1 MRRSEPIKCCWI
13 VGNSSQLVRNIAR
26 LAWICQRNYFIKPPQ
41 MPEKRDWH
49 GKIHW
54 MNFSEFTALCY
65 ELEKT
70 SSRLAKVAAAAEYLK
85 RLEPNEIRDGVAF
98 LSGRPFPISDPRTL
112 DIGSSAFSHALKT
125 PPIEN
130 AVAPSL
136 TLKDVADNFAKIA
149 EAEGKGS
156 RAAKY
161 ARLRELVE
169 MAGVDER
176 TIIFRLLHNELR
188 IGLHDGLIQEAI
200 ARAAATDL
208 KTVRRAALF
217 LSDLAEVAAIALTE
231 GAAGLQQVDIKLFV
245 PLLPMLSELSQD
257 FDEVLTVH
265 KGKTALEFKYDGARI
280 QIHKDRDLVRI
291 WSRRLSEVT
300 HSIPEIVAI
309 ARDELGGN
317 SFILDAE
324 VVAVGKDGRP
334 FPFQE
339 LMRRFKRIHG
349 VESAATEIP
358 LSLHL
363 FDCLFLDGRSL
374 IDEPYEER
382 WSLLQSLAGGKHLA
396 RKRIAT
402 DKVEAEMFLKE
413 ALAAGHEGLM
423 AKALDSP
430 YMPGNRGKLWFKIKP
445 AETVDCAIIAADRG
459 SGRRRGWLSNYHLA
473 VADGT
478 GGFAPVGK
486 TFKGLTDKEFTS
498 MTAKLQELQQ
508 ADDGYTVTVKP
519 EVVVEVT
526 YNEIQ
531 RSPQYSSGFALRFAR
546 ITKIRE
552 DKSAGQIT
560 TLAELQSLYERQ
572 FVAKSRR

>member
-1 MRRSEPIKCCWI
+1 
-13 VGNSSQLVRNIAR
+13 
-26 LAWICQRNYFIKPPQ
+26 

-363 FDCLFLDGRSL
+363 FDCLFLDGGSL

-382 WSLLQSLAGGKHLA
+382 WSLLQSLAQGKHLA

-413 ALAAGHEGLM
+413 ALTAGHEGLM

-508 ADDGYTVTVKP
+508 GDDGYTVTVKP